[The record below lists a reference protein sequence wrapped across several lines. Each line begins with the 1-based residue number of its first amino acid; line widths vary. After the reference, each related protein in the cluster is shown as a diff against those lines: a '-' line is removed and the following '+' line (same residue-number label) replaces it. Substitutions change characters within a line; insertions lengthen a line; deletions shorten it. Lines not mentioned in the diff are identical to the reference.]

1 MIRAVIFDMDGILL
15 DTEKIYCHFWME
27 AGREAGYDWKMEHS
41 LMLRSMAPE
50 FAEPMMKE
58 VFGQDFDYHAV
69 RNRRKELMAVYMET
83 HPVEKKPGAD
93 ELLTYLKSHYFKTAV
108 ATASGE
114 TKAMT
119 YLDEVGLLD
128 YFDQISS
135 TAKVM
140 YCRMLDAMLS
150 NGQEDE
156 NGILFV
162 CFPVTAIAAVL
173 SRSSMTVKRSL
184 NELETAGLIM
194 RVRQGVGEP
203 NRIYVLIPGKEDAA
217 LA

>member
-69 RNRRKELMAVYMET
+69 RNRRKELLAVYMET

-128 YFDQISS
+128 YFDQIIS
-135 TAKVM
+135 TAMVPHGKPMPDVYQYACKCIGEKPEACIALEDSPNGLM
-140 YCRMLDAMLS
+140 AAYRAGCLPIMVPDLSQPDA
-150 NGQEDE
+150 E
-156 NGILFV
+156 
-162 CFPVTAIAAVL
+162 L
-173 SRSSMTVKRSL
+173 SRLLYRKLDTFG
-184 NELETAGLIM
+184 ELINIL
-194 RVRQGVGEP
+194 
-203 NRIYVLIPGKEDAA
+203 KK
-217 LA
+217 

>member
-128 YFDQISS
+128 YFDQIICALMKMGEAIDFFTCEGRSCCHQIF
-135 TAKVM
+135 VF
-140 YCRMLDAMLS
+140 RHLS
-150 NGQEDE
+150 KIIG
-156 NGILFV
+156 
-162 CFPVTAIAAVL
+162 CF
-173 SRSSMTVKRSL
+173 
-184 NELETAGLIM
+184 
-194 RVRQGVGEP
+194 
-203 NRIYVLIPGKEDAA
+203 NRI
-217 LA
+217 

>member
-93 ELLTYLKSHYFKTAV
+93 RIADLSEESLLQNS
-108 ATASGE
+108 SGDGQWR
-114 TKAMT
+114 
-119 YLDEVGLLD
+119 DEGGYD
-128 YFDQISS
+128 CIW
-135 TAKVM
+135 
-140 YCRMLDAMLS
+140 
-150 NGQEDE
+150 
-156 NGILFV
+156 
-162 CFPVTAIAAVL
+162 
-173 SRSSMTVKRSL
+173 
-184 NELETAGLIM
+184 M
-194 RVRQGVGEP
+194 R
-203 NRIYVLIPGKEDAA
+203 
-217 LA
+217 

>member
-108 ATASGE
+108 ATASG
-114 TKAMT
+114 
-119 YLDEVGLLD
+119 
-128 YFDQISS
+128 QIIS
-135 TAKVM
+135 TAMVPHGKPMPDVYQYACKCIGEKPEACIALEDSPNGLM
-140 YCRMLDAMLS
+140 AAYRAGCLPIMVPDLS
-150 NGQEDE
+150 QPDE
-156 NGILFV
+156 K
-162 CFPVTAIAAVL
+162 L
-173 SRSSMTVKRSL
+173 SRILYGKA
-184 NELETAGLIM
+184 ETLTD
-194 RVRQGVGEP
+194 V
-203 NRIYVLIPGKEDAA
+203 IPYLAA
-217 LA
+217 SR

>member
-128 YFDQISS
+128 YFDQIICALMKMSES
-135 TAKVM
+135 IDFFTCEGRSCCHQIFVF
-140 YCRMLDAMLS
+140 RHLS
-150 NGQEDE
+150 KIIG
-156 NGILFV
+156 
-162 CFPVTAIAAVL
+162 CF
-173 SRSSMTVKRSL
+173 
-184 NELETAGLIM
+184 
-194 RVRQGVGEP
+194 
-203 NRIYVLIPGKEDAA
+203 NRI
-217 LA
+217 

>member
-114 TKAMT
+114 MKAMT

-128 YFDQISS
+128 YFDQIIS
-135 TAKVM
+135 TAMV
-140 YCRMLDAMLS
+140 
-150 NGQEDE
+150 
-156 NGILFV
+156 
-162 CFPVTAIAAVL
+162 PH
-173 SRSSMTVKRSL
+173 
-184 NELETAGLIM
+184 
-194 RVRQGVGEP
+194 
-203 NRIYVLIPGKEDAA
+203 GKPMPDVYQYA
-217 LA
+217 

>member
-173 SRSSMTVKRSL
+173 SRSPMTDRKSV
-184 NELETAGLIM
+184 
-194 RVRQGVGEP
+194 V
-203 NRIYVLIPGKEDAA
+203 
-217 LA
+217 

>member
-114 TKAMT
+114 MKAMT

-128 YFDQISS
+128 YFDQIICALVQMCETVNLLTCKGRSCCHQIF
-135 TAKVM
+135 VL
-140 YCRMLDAMLS
+140 RHLS
-150 NGQEDE
+150 KIIG
-156 NGILFV
+156 
-162 CFPVTAIAAVL
+162 CF
-173 SRSSMTVKRSL
+173 
-184 NELETAGLIM
+184 
-194 RVRQGVGEP
+194 
-203 NRIYVLIPGKEDAA
+203 NRI
-217 LA
+217 

>member
-119 YLDEVGLLD
+119 YLDEVGRWIIL
-128 YFDQISS
+128 IRSS
-135 TAKVM
+135 ARRWYLM
-140 YCRMLDAMLS
+140 ASRCRMCISMPAS
-150 NGQEDE
+150 
-156 NGILFV
+156 V
-162 CFPVTAIAAVL
+162 SVR
-173 SRSSMTVKRSL
+173 SRR
-184 NELETAGLIM
+184 
-194 RVRQGVGEP
+194 P
-203 NRIYVLIPGKEDAA
+203 A
-217 LA
+217 LHWKIHRMG